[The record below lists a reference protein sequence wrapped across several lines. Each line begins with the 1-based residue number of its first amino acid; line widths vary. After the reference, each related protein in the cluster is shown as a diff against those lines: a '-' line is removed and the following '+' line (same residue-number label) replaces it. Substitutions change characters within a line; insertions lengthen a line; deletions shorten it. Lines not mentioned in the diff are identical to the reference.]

1 LNGNI
6 SVIIAGYTDVR
17 EKSVSE
23 IDKSDELEY
32 ASLQSSISSA
42 ERALRSSGGTSV
54 VLKNFLEN
62 AKARMGFVEK
72 KIKEAQEK
80 DARVEE
86 DAKAYLTHKQEVERE
101 TALSEND
108 KQTYDGFLRED
119 FFTKKD
125 FGRLDKFYSQT
136 WDRLTE
142 GGKTEMSHRMWEG
155 VRRDAYTFTEL
166 PKSVREK
173 EAKQAYNLLRDRSK
187 GPESALAIPENDRND
202 FIRAYE
208 AGRTE
213 DAGQILDRES
223 FKKNLFRKADSP
235 QIKHVS
241 TERGREADAPIMA
254 KNLNPAVR
262 GAQAGDDKTP
272 DARKTRISEVSL
284 EGITLADA
292 PEQQSSANIPTSQNA
307 RTKGGPSIG
316 GG

>member
-1 LNGNI
+1 M
-6 SVIIAGYTDVR
+6 
-17 EKSVSE
+17 SE

-54 VLKNFLEN
+54 VLRNFLEN
-62 AKARMGFVEK
+62 ARARMEFVEK

-86 DAKAYLTHKQEVERE
+86 DAKAYLTHKREVERE
-101 TALSEND
+101 TALSENE
-108 KQTYDGFLRED
+108 KQTYDSFLRED

-125 FGRLDKFYSQT
+125 FGRLDQFYSKT

-142 GGKTEMSHRMWEG
+142 SGKTEMSHRIWEG
-155 VRRDAYTFTEL
+155 VRRDEYTLGEL

-173 EAKQAYNLLRDRSK
+173 ETKQAYEFLRNASVANHNA
-187 GPESALAIPENDRND
+187 SQIPENDRND

-208 AGRTE
+208 AGKIE
-213 DAGQILDRES
+213 EAGQILDRDS
-223 FKKNLFRKADSP
+223 FKKNLFRKADSRE
-235 QIKHVS
+235 IKHVS
-241 TERGREADAPIMA
+241 SERGREADAAIMA
-254 KNLNPAVR
+254 KNLSTAVS
-262 GAQAGDDKTP
+262 GAQAGDGKTP
-272 DARKTRISEVSL
+272 AASKSGISDVSL

-292 PEQQSSANIPTSQNA
+292 PEQQSSASIPTSENA
-307 RTKGGPSIG
+307 ARAKGGPSIG